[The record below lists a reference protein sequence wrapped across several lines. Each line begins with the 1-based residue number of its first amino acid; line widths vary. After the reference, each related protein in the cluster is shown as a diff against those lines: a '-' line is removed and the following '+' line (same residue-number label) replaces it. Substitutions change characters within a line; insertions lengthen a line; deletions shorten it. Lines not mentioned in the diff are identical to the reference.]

1 MKAKASHHDQGF
13 YKLFLYVYLK
23 NQLYLPIPLDLYYI
37 NPEKPDV
44 PINKNDAF
52 QKVQKRRVQEKR

>member
-23 NQLYLPIPLDLYYI
+23 NQLYLPIPLDLYY
-37 NPEKPDV
+37 KTLKKGRYD
-44 PINKNDAF
+44 
-52 QKVQKRRVQEKR
+52 RMS